1 MLRKATRSGLPKWF
15 EAFSPVNKLFPD
27 NLWKWFSQIYWK
39 KQDVV
44 AIRWKVHMYN
54 RGDWVLPALL
64 FLSRICERIEWWK
77 CVCPRRWSHLFSR
90 HREEHQGTIRSF
102 YDSDTPTG
110 NRPEKLQHYWQ
121 QNILWVRLSYW
132 MFLPFTY
139 FNVILPFCMPPLKTC
154 ESMRCELDREVL
166 RRRGWLQF
174 QPQSWQ
180 PPQTCTSPG
189 FHHQTD
195 PENRIQS

>member
-54 RGDWVLPALL
+54 RRDCVLPALL

-121 QNILWVRLSYW
+121 QNIQEYVYRIECFCLLLISTS
-132 MFLPFTY
+132 FY
-139 FNVILPFCMPPLKTC
+139 FFACHPWKLVC
-154 ESMRCELDREVL
+154 RCAV
-166 RRRGWLQF
+166 
-174 QPQSWQ
+174 
-180 PPQTCTSPG
+180 
-189 FHHQTD
+189 
-195 PENRIQS
+195 N